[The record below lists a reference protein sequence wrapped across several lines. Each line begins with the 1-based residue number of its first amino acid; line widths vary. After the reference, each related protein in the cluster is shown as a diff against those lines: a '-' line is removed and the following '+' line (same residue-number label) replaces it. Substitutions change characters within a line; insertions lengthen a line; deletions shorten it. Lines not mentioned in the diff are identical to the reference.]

1 MNKTITDGVDF
12 MPMEFVDGLDVWSSG
27 NGTPGSATYDAD
39 PNAAFVVADQDFGGC
54 LELVKTTA
62 TQKLRYMGQTVILPG
77 CYLRV
82 SARVKAISGNLPGVR
97 IAAWAGD
104 GNNAHVAGLV
114 ETGSSVTLTEY
125 GRVVEVSAI
134 VGTGNRQGVDMIWG
148 MQPSYGHFGL
158 DLVGATG
165 GVVRID
171 DLVIEDI
178 TAAFHR
184 QMMDWVDVRD
194 YGAIGDGVTDD
205 ADAFELA
212 DLAAAGRELL
222 VPGGQ
227 YFLGRHVSLLNPVRF
242 EGTVVMP
249 DDQRLVLRGAYN
261 LNSYAEAFGDEVIG
275 FKKAYQALLNFTDHE
290 SLDLC
295 GRRIEIDA
303 PIDMFQAEGSKTQFE
318 VRRVIRNGQ
327 FNAVAGPDWAKDVL
341 TRTANY
347 SPSNPYELTGI
358 TGAANIAVGSL
369 VTGIGVGREVYVR
382 AVDPVAGRVTLNLA
396 LFGAASNQTYTFTRF
411 KYLLDFS
418 AYDKFSKVTF
428 DSVEFLCNGVASG
441 IMLAPDGQT
450 FHLRDCFMTKPADR
464 GVTSPGRGCQ
474 DLQIDRCHFV
484 SDEQAL
490 PVTSRSSIAFNVV
503 ANDAKIRD
511 NRFERFGHTG
521 VLAGSGHLIVGNHWF
536 QGDDLQGSPRM
547 GGMIFTQENV
557 KSVITGNYID
567 NCSIEWTNEHDEA
580 PDFGVEFS
588 FGGLTVT
595 GNIFTMSNAAD
606 WSRWLVIRP
615 YGTGHFVHGLSVT
628 GNTFKA
634 LNGNIERVEEVN
646 TSIAD
651 LDYGRMRN
659 IEFSGNVFN
668 GVDQITVNPVTL
680 EFVQT
685 APSSSWVLDPSGY
698 LPFDG
703 WARNVTS
710 IVAEGTIATPAGST
724 VYEHPNVT
732 VNYGLNA
739 DQVRLNWPASCK
751 GKVLVTTRMDNPF

>member
-12 MPMEFVDGLDVWSSG
+12 MPMEFVDGFDVWSSG
-27 NGTPGSATYDAD
+27 NGTPGSVTYDND

-171 DLVIEDI
+171 DIVIEDI

-212 DLAAAGRELL
+212 DMAAAGRELL

-396 LFGAASNQTYTFTRF
+396 LFGAAANQTYTFTRF

-651 LDYGRMRN
+651 LDNGRMRN

-710 IVAEGTIATPAGST
+710 IVAEGPIATPAGST